1 MELRIGRH
9 LKFIQ
14 ASKASLALK
23 TSKVMHGRPVLK
35 FKKLTDIYERETLG
49 VNQDHF
55 LLPKYETEGVVS
67 DCRSVKVESPSM
79 STEAKGII
87 KTDLATPEF
96 SRTGYGDNGRNSVMD
111 DDLGFGDDTTVKQL
125 KERCKTKKRKH
136 SEYIDLSRETAVI
149 CFHVKQEYANVETD
163 GDECDLMEPLGSWKS
178 KLAEEMAKNECFSKR
193 VLAPGSPSSV
203 IISDEDIP
211 SHQDFLQPIGSL
223 STPKDIKK
231 EILEFDCSDCE
242 HNSPLICDNQVG
254 PFGILP
260 NEMPEIAPKCILGTQ
275 AEGPQI
281 CVVDDAFY
289 EYMDNC
295 SSESVHTVTASCEDT
310 KKVDDPEIISHN
322 LSVSESK
329 EEEYVTHPICDEL
342 CQALISSTND
352 HSFGM
357 HHDPQSFS
365 VNHEMQCQI
374 YKDLPVQVANLTADN
389 FNHFTE
395 LRASDA
401 FSNEDDSSASATCE
415 DIRKVDDAQIITHN
429 FSVPLHQKEKN
440 LSVPEPKEVEYVK
453 HPICD
458 DLFQA
463 PILSTPDHSFSMHD
477 DHQRYL
483 VNHEM
488 QCQIGNDL
496 AAQVPDV
503 IIGNLDKFMEPHVG
517 DAFLDE
523 DDSRVDLPSNL
534 ETNAFHDS
542 VDDCSLGS
550 NRRLVSP
557 AGDLPISEGK
567 ESQQF
572 GCGDSVTNSFL
583 EVLHHDACKEL
594 TTTVDVLFDHS
605 SELKYPH
612 DRLSQTRKV
621 SNIKLVVV

>member
-1 MELRIGRH
+1 MDLRSGRH

-14 ASKASLALK
+14 ASKASLALR
-23 TSKVMHGRPVLK
+23 TSNVMHGRPVLK

-49 VNQDHF
+49 VSQDHF
-55 LLPKYETEGVVS
+55 LPPKYETEGVVS
-67 DCRSVKVESPSM
+67 DCRSVMVESPSM

-87 KTDLATPEF
+87 KGDLATSEF
-96 SRTGYGDNGRNSVMD
+96 CCTGYGDNGRNSVMD

-125 KERCKTKKRKH
+125 KERCKAKKRKH
-136 SEYIDLSRETAVI
+136 SEYLDLSRETA
-149 CFHVKQEYANVETD
+149 VKQEYANVETEE
-163 GDECDLMEPLGSWKS
+163 DECDIVEPLGSWKS
-178 KLAEEMAKNECFSKR
+178 KLAEEMAKSECFRKR
-193 VLAPGSPSSV
+193 VLAPRSSSSI

-223 STPKDIKK
+223 STSKDIKK

-260 NEMPEIAPKCILGTQ
+260 NEMPEIAPKCVLGTQ

-281 CVVDDAFY
+281 CVVDDVYY

-329 EEEYVTHPICDEL
+329 EEEYVAHAICDEF
-342 CQALISSTND
+342 CQELISSTNGR
-352 HSFGM
+352 SFGI

-374 YKDLPVQVANLTADN
+374 NRDLPVQVANLTTDN
-389 FNHFTE
+389 FNHFME
-395 LRASDA
+395 LRATDA

-429 FSVPLHQKEKN
+429 FSVPFHQKETF
-440 LSVPEPKEVEYVK
+440 LSVPEPQEVEYVK

-463 PILSTPDHSFSMHD
+463 PILSTPDHSFGMHD
-477 DHQRYL
+477 DHQSYL
-483 VNHEM
+483 VNHEL
-488 QCQIGNDL
+488 QCQVGNDL

-503 IIGNLDKFMEPHVG
+503 IIGNVDKFMEPHVG
-517 DAFLDE
+517 DASLDE

-534 ETNAFHDS
+534 ETNALHYS
-542 VDDCSLGS
+542 VGDCSLGS
-550 NRRLVSP
+550 NHLLVSP

-567 ESQQF
+567 ESQKF
-572 GCGDSVTNSFL
+572 DCGDSVINSFL
-583 EVLHHDACKEL
+583 EILHHDACEEF

-605 SELKYPH
+605 SEMNYPL